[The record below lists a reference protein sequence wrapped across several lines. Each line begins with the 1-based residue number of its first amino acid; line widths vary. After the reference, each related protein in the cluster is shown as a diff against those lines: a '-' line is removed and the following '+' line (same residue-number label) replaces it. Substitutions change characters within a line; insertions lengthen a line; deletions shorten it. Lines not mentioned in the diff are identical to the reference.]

1 MTIIWGTNYAL
12 VKSAFPEFDPQAFN
26 AIRLVEAS
34 AVMVGANLLVR
45 RARPRG
51 QGADA
56 GGEIASI
63 FHTPA
68 PVTRADWI
76 RLTWL
81 GLIGHCLYQYLFVGG
96 LAKTSV
102 ANGRSSSRPRR
113 SSSRCS
119 HGCRARSA
127 LARSTG
133 PARCCRW
140 RA

>member
-12 VKSAFPEFDPQAFN
+12 VKSAFHEFDPQAFN

-51 QGADA
+51 HAADA

-76 RLTWL
+76 RLAWL
-81 GLIGHCLYQYLFVGG
+81 GVVGHCLYQYLFIGGVGEKRG
-96 LAKTSV
+96 
-102 ANGRSSSRPRR
+102 ANPARG
-113 SSSRCS
+113 RCS
-119 HGCRARSA
+119 GA
-127 LARSTG
+127 
-133 PARCCRW
+133 
-140 RA
+140 